1 MSHADVFVRGIWSN
15 NAVFKLVLG
24 MCPTLAVTTTAGN
37 GLGMGLATTFVLLCS
52 NAAVSALRHLIPSKI
67 RIPCFIVVIATF
79 VSIVQL
85 LMEAYVFALYQAL
98 GIFIPLIVVNC
109 LILGRA
115 EAFACRRRVLEAAAD
130 GAGMGL
136 GFTLALVLLGAGREL
151 LGSGS
156 LFGLGVPGLQQ
167 ALPPVLLLVLPPG
180 AFLALGFLLAAING
194 CRNRRMPP
202 GKP

>member
-1 MSHADVFVRGIWSN
+1 
-15 NAVFKLVLG
+15 
-24 MCPTLAVTTTAGN
+24 
-37 GLGMGLATTFVLLCS
+37 
-52 NAAVSALRHLIPSKI
+52 
-67 RIPCFIVVIATF
+67 
-79 VSIVQL
+79 
-85 LMEAYVFALYQAL
+85 
-98 GIFIPLIVVNC
+98 
-109 LILGRA
+109 
-115 EAFACRRRVLEAAAD
+115 
-130 GAGMGL
+130 MGL